1 MNFGK
6 LYSLD
11 KNGKYRTWE
20 IFTVLNTDQTAT
32 IIVLSGQV
40 DGKNTRYENI
50 ITDGKNIGKIN
61 ETTPLQQANSE
72 AQSKYNKKID
82 SGFSPNKDTIGT
94 PVPRPM
100 LAFDYNKRGKD
111 ITFPCFVQPKLD
123 GVRAIFYNGKI
134 YSRNGKLYPHLDFI
148 CKEITN
154 VNKNLILD
162 GELYSDVLT
171 FQEING
177 IVKKVKMKP
186 LDLEKIKLIK
196 FNVFD
201 VILDVNFD
209 ERLKCLQEFFS
220 KRSFKYLNF
229 VKTEICEKEKD
240 LETFNQRYLDQGYE
254 GLMLRNFNG
263 VYSNDRSV
271 NLQKL
276 KIFDDSEFEI
286 IGFTSGEGT
295 EKDAIIIECKTKE
308 NKTFTVR
315 PSGTIK
321 DRIKLFKNG
330 KKFIGKMV
338 TIKYFGFTDDGIPR
352 FPGTLRSLEDS
363 IRSS

>member
-1 MNFGK
+1 MNFEK

-20 IFTVLNTDQTAT
+20 IFTILNNDKTAS
-32 IIVLSGQV
+32 IITLSGQI
-40 DGKNTRYENI
+40 DGKITRYENI

-82 SGFSPNKDTIGT
+82 SGFSPNKDSIGT
-94 PVPRPM
+94 FVPRPM

-123 GVRAIFYNGKI
+123 GVRAIFYNNKI

-148 CKEITN
+148 CNEINN

-162 GELYSDVLT
+162 GELYSDSLT

-201 VILDVNFD
+201 VILEVDYVS
-209 ERLKCLQEFFS
+209 RYKCLQEFVS

-240 LETFNQRYLDQGYE
+240 LETFNQKYLDQWYE

-330 KKFIGKMV
+330 KKFVGKMV